1 MVDGN
6 LNQGNIHVSLNP
18 KSKISREMK
27 KKPRNIK
34 KSMTI
39 KTLTYKYTKTKPRR
53 VL

>member
-27 KKPRNIK
+27 KNQEIL
-34 KSMTI
+34 KS
-39 KTLTYKYTKTKPRR
+39 R
-53 VL
+53 